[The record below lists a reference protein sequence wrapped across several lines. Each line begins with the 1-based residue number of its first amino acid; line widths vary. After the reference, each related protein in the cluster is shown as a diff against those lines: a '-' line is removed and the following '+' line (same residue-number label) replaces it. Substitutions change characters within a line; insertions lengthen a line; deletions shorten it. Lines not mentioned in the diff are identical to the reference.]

1 MTDLIDFSFLALLR
15 TLDCD
20 VVLMLGLI
28 PLSALMIR
36 TSDSDVVDY
45 QTPHLTRAS
54 ISDVP
59 VAMLTIRQAYH
70 STDDNG

>member
-1 MTDLIDFSFLALLR
+1 MTDLIHFSFLALLR

-28 PLSALMIR
+28 PRMALMIR

-45 QTPHLTRAS
+45 RPPHLTRAYDLRRS
-54 ISDVP
+54 RSYVDY
-59 VAMLTIRQAYH
+59 QA
-70 STDDNG
+70 SLPLD

>member
-36 TSDSDVVDY
+36 TSESDVVDY
-45 QTPHLTRAS
+45 RTPHLTRAYDLRPS
-54 ISDVP
+54 RSY
-59 VAMLTIRQAYH
+59 VAIRQA
-70 STDDNG
+70 SPPLD